1 MTLEGRQKLYPGVW
15 RELCR
20 PLDVGIGL
28 ANNWNTKEESYHKRR
43 ISVACLEEYNRLL
56 YRIPSSGQWRP
67 PQWEDHHP
75 YFYRFHP
82 QKKVKAVSVEKFLQ
96 KPDWQDDKRLLAFKQ
111 LTIDDFLSDFENH
124 WWDKNWAIVEYRI
137 LEYQMEYF
145 MVSLAVSYLRTS
157 S

>member
-1 MTLEGRQKLYPGVW
+1 M
-15 RELCR
+15 
-20 PLDVGIGL
+20 
-28 ANNWNTKEESYHKRR
+28 
-43 ISVACLEEYNRLL
+43 
-56 YRIPSSGQWRP
+56 
-67 PQWEDHHP
+67 
-75 YFYRFHP
+75 
-82 QKKVKAVSVEKFLQ
+82 KAVSVEKFLQ
-96 KPDWQDDKRLLAFKQ
+96 KPDWKDDKRLLAFKQ